1 MGKINPLVFGL
12 ICSEDDVTYN
22 AKVKM
27 LRDGQVKVSCF
38 TKGVYR
44 ERGARPLDM
53 YSFYEEQKKS
63 RPLGTAEAEKL
74 RKLAEKELLQCAEDI
89 SRSDNIKRAKDKVFE
104 IASANKWDYM
114 VTLTLDK
121 DKIDRYNK
129 EEVKKLVCKWLDN
142 KVQRKGL
149 TYLIVPEYHSDGAI
163 HFHGLTNDKL
173 DFVSAER
180 YKIKGNKKPVGLSTL
195 RKYGFKPTDE
205 NVQEVF
211 NVNDFPYGFTTAV
224 KLDDN
229 VTAVSIYMTKYIT
242 KDLKKI
248 FGSFYMAGGK
258 IVREL
263 PFKLLDIDFKSLEKF
278 PNCKTVDLPENY
290 GQVRYV
296 YTTLDE
302 LNKNATIY
310 ERVKSYDERRIV

>member
-1 MGKINPLVFGL
+1 MRKINPLVWNL
-12 ICSEDDVTYN
+12 ICSEDDVTFN
-22 AKVKM
+22 TKVRM
-27 LRDGQVKVSCF
+27 LPNGQVKVTCF

-44 ERGARPLDM
+44 ERGAKRLDM

-114 VTLTLDK
+114 ITLTLDK

-149 TYLIVPEYHSDGAI
+149 NYLIVPEYHSDGAI

-173 DFVSAER
+173 DFEFSGN
-180 YKIKGNKKPVGLSTL
+180 YKIKGNKKPVKESTL
-195 RKYGFKPTDE
+195 RKYGYKPTDE
-205 NVQEVF
+205 NVQQVF
-211 NVNDFPYGFTTAV
+211 NVNDFPYGFSTAI

-258 IVREL
+258 IIREL
-263 PFKLLDIDFKSLEKF
+263 PFKLMDVDFNSLEKF
-278 PNCKTVDLPENY
+278 PRCKTVDLPENY

-296 YTTLDE
+296 YTTLEE
-302 LNKNATIY
+302 LMKKASVY
-310 ERVKSYDERRIV
+310 ERRNNYDERRIV